1 MMKQPTRSVVGG
13 KRGHCSVGAVHGG
26 KGNDPMLP
34 LLQEFNLPVTR
45 EDYLNLAYLG
55 PPSEAIVR
63 RRRRRICR
71 KRSARFENARRDS
84 RSTVGR
90 AGARMLFYTVE

>member
-26 KGNDPMLP
+26 KGNDPMLA

-55 PPSEAIVR
+55 PPSEAIVGGGGGGFAER
-63 RRRRRICR
+63 GPPGLRM
-71 KRSARFENARRDS
+71 
-84 RSTVGR
+84 R
-90 AGARMLFYTVE
+90 AETAAVR